1 MTSLVELHRR
11 VGYQSVECKSAL
23 EVSRP
28 HNCTVGHLARTAVDG
43 HLPMSTARILRTSTP
58 EVPMS
63 TDSSFDDKPLED
75 DPRAAESDP
84 DVDLDNPLRDDPLAR
99 PDVIPRKHEE
109 KWNEPSEGDGIPG
122 DKDMPLPND

>member
-1 MTSLVELHRR
+1 
-11 VGYQSVECKSAL
+11 
-23 EVSRP
+23 
-28 HNCTVGHLARTAVDG
+28 
-43 HLPMSTARILRTSTP
+43 MSTARILRTSTP

-75 DPRAAESDP
+75 DPRAAEPDP

>member
-1 MTSLVELHRR
+1 
-11 VGYQSVECKSAL
+11 
-23 EVSRP
+23 
-28 HNCTVGHLARTAVDG
+28 
-43 HLPMSTARILRTSTP
+43 
-58 EVPMS
+58 MS

-75 DPRAAESDP
+75 DPRAAEPDP

-109 KWNEPSEGDGIPG
+109 KWNEPSEGDGIPS